1 MNEKIFRSDCFIIC
15 PIGSENS
22 AERKHSDLLLNH
34 VFKPVLDSK
43 QYNTIRADQVA
54 KVGLITTQIINLILE
69 SSLVIADL
77 TDQNPNVFYEL
88 ALRHAS
94 GKPYIQ
100 VIKKGQKIPFDLAG
114 IRTIEVDIK
123 DLDDV
128 NSVKQRIEEQIEE
141 IENGHVPDS
150 PVTVATTTRL
160 IQDNDDLAEAVV
172 NRIYGVINNSVG
184 YGFGDDDRIDLI
196 AKKLWS
202 FREYSSISL
211 EDLEG
216 KLDDILDKLDDIKPG
231 FI

>member
-1 MNEKIFRSDCFIIC
+1 MSEKIFKEDCFIIC
-15 PIGSENS
+15 PIGKDDSD
-22 AERKHSDLLLNH
+22 ERKHSDKLLNH
-34 VFKPVLDSK
+34 VFKPVLDSN
-43 QYNTIRADQVA
+43 QYNTIRADKVA

-94 GKPYIQ
+94 RKPYIQ
-100 VIKKGQKIPFDLAG
+100 VIKKGQNIPFDLAG
-114 IRTIEVDIK
+114 VRTIEVDIK

-128 NSVKQRIEEQIEE
+128 ENAKKRIEDHIKE
-141 IENGHVPDS
+141 IENGYVPDS

-160 IQDNDDLAEAVV
+160 IQDNDDLAETVV
-172 NRIYGVINNSVG
+172 NRIYGVINHWGGG
-184 YGFGDDDRIDLI
+184 YGYNDERIDLI

-211 EDLEG
+211 EELDG
-216 KLDDILDKLDDIKPG
+216 KLDSILNKIDDL
-231 FI
+231 